1 MYTYKVMIHPNNK
14 QETKIRRTLNKCIE
28 CNNIVFDYLDSFVKN
43 KKKFPSCLEVRK
55 WFTNQKNILDNN
67 TISKRAN
74 MTKKEMIENHL
85 DVLFYDVSND
95 ALKQEIKD
103 TYNSFI
109 RFFKKLSKYPV
120 EKKYQ
125 SYRKSFYVDPYK
137 IQFTDRKVKLEKIA
151 NNQKENRR
159 VLNYVSLAERDRIPL
174 NCKYYNP
181 RIILDGDK
189 FFIVVSVDDE
199 YAPKKK
205 KDVNKDKTIGIDVNI
220 SSIVT
225 SDNVVYESATKLEN
239 YIKAKKKYKRFQRKL
254 SKKLFIAKTSN
265 KLLSQARNYQKTK
278 RKWRNYKDRLL
289 NIRNDHIDKIITDI
303 ISLVPYKI
311 CVETLDVN
319 SMKEHKKGKLNDI
332 AKGIQE
338 NPFRK
343 FLNLLEERATKR
355 GIEIIYADKWYASS
369 KTCSKCGNI
378 KNDLKLSDR
387 VFVCPTCGFKIDRDY
402 NAAINLNNYIKMK

>member
-55 WFTNQKNILDNN
+55 WFTTQKNILDNN

-120 EKKYQ
+120 KKKYQ

-189 FFIVVSVDDE
+189 FFVVVSVDDE

-239 YIKAKKKYKRFQRKL
+239 YIKAKKRYKRFQRKL

>member
-159 VLNYVSLAERDRIPL
+159 VINYVSLAERDRIPL

-189 FFIVVSVDDE
+189 FFVVVSVDDE

-254 SKKLFIAKTSN
+254 SKKLFIAKNSN

>member
-159 VLNYVSLAERDRIPL
+159 VLNYVSLAERNRIPL

-189 FFIVVSVDDE
+189 FFVVVSVDDE

-239 YIKAKKKYKRFQRKL
+239 YIKAKKRYKRFQRKL
-254 SKKLFIAKTSN
+254 SKKLFIAKNSN

>member
-55 WFTNQKNILDNN
+55 WFTTQKNYLDNN

-189 FFIVVSVDDE
+189 FFVVVSVDDE

-254 SKKLFIAKTSN
+254 SKKLFIAKNSN

-278 RKWRNYKDRLL
+278 RKWRKYKDRLL

-319 SMKEHKKGKLNDI
+319 SMKEHKKGKRNDI
-332 AKGIQE
+332 A
-338 NPFRK
+338 
-343 FLNLLEERATKR
+343 R
-355 GIEIIYADKWYASS
+355 GIHE
-369 KTCSKCGNI
+369 
-378 KNDLKLSDR
+378 KLFIFILCR
-387 VFVCPTCGFKIDRDY
+387 LFCVVY
-402 NAAINLNNYIKMK
+402 

>member
-55 WFTNQKNILDNN
+55 WFTTQKNILDKN

-120 EKKYQ
+120 KKKYQ

-137 IQFTDRKVKLEKIA
+137 IEFTDRKVKLEKIA

-189 FFIVVSVDDE
+189 FFVVVSVDDE

-319 SMKEHKKGKLNDI
+319 SMKEHKKGKCNDI

>member
-55 WFTNQKNILDNN
+55 WFTTQKNYLDNN

-125 SYRKSFYVDPYK
+125 SYRKSFYVDSYK

-159 VLNYVSLAERDRIPL
+159 VLNYVSLAERNRIPL

-189 FFIVVSVDDE
+189 FFVVVSVDDE

-254 SKKLFIAKTSN
+254 SRKSLIAKSSN
-265 KLLSQARNYQKTK
+265 KLLNQARNYQKTK
-278 RKWRNYKDRLL
+278 RKWRKYKDRLL

>member
-159 VLNYVSLAERDRIPL
+159 VINYVSLAERDRIPL

-239 YIKAKKKYKRFQRKL
+239 YIKAKKRYKRFQRKL